1 MKIKL
6 ANGTMYDG
14 VVNINPTSINGVE
27 TSQAEIIIT
36 SGVYDTIKR
45 NFNTLENIAA
55 IEVMNEQ
62 GYPLMDPL
70 VSYSYYSIME
80 MNNGSIVVTMIK
92 DEISSKIKQMQE
104 QVSILQDEMLNQ
116 LTQFEG
122 GELLNSA
129 ILLAR
134 MQARAL
140 SDVEALQVKNLYNA
154 WEKDVIGYAYSMDNP
169 DDKRRTY
176 DNRLWNLQKDHN
188 KQEDWYPGA
197 DPTLWM
203 EVIEGHEGTLEDPIP
218 VPDSV
223 TTSGFEYEY
232 GKYYIENDIIYLAK
246 REGKEDGEKEKLFF
260 PPSSLI
266 GQYFE
271 KVDIE

>member
-14 VVNINPTSINGVE
+14 VVNINPTSIDGVE

-45 NFNTLENIAA
+45 NFNTLENIAV

-70 VSYSYYSIME
+70 VSYSYYSITE

-116 LTQFEG
+116 QTQFEG

-134 MQARAL
+134 MQAREL

-232 GKYYIENDIIYLAK
+232 GKYYAEGEQIYRAK
-246 REGKEDGEKEKLFF
+246 RDGKHDGEKEKLFF
-260 PPSSLI
+260 APSALVGS
-266 GQYFE
+266 YFE
-271 KVDIE
+271 KIQD

>member
-14 VVNINPTSINGVE
+14 VVNINPTSIDGVE

-45 NFNTLENIAA
+45 NFNTLENIAV

-70 VSYSYYSIME
+70 VSYSYYSITE

-116 LTQFEG
+116 QTQFEG

-134 MQARAL
+134 MQAREL

-154 WEKDVIGYAYSMDNP
+154 W
-169 DDKRRTY
+169 
-176 DNRLWNLQKDHN
+176 
-188 KQEDWYPGA
+188 
-197 DPTLWM
+197 
-203 EVIEGHEGTLEDPIP
+203 
-218 VPDSV
+218 
-223 TTSGFEYEY
+223 
-232 GKYYIENDIIYLAK
+232 
-246 REGKEDGEKEKLFF
+246 
-260 PPSSLI
+260 
-266 GQYFE
+266 
-271 KVDIE
+271 

>member
-14 VVNINPTSINGVE
+14 VVNINPTSIDGVE

-45 NFNTLENIAA
+45 KFNTLENIAV

-70 VSYSYYSIME
+70 VSYSYYSITE

-104 QVSILQDEMLNQ
+104 QFSILQDEMLNQ
-116 LTQFEG
+116 QTQFEG

-134 MQARAL
+134 MQAREL

-232 GKYYIENDIIYLAK
+232 GKYYAEGEQIYLAK
-246 REGKEDGEKEKLFF
+246 RDGKHDGEKEKLFF
-260 PPSSLI
+260 APSALVGS
-266 GQYFE
+266 YFE
-271 KVDIE
+271 KIQD

>member
-45 NFNTLENIAA
+45 NFNTLENIAV

-70 VSYSYYSIME
+70 VSYSYYSITE

-116 LTQFEG
+116 QTQFEG

-134 MQARAL
+134 MQAREL

-232 GKYYIENDIIYLAK
+232 GKYYAEGEQIYLAK
-246 REGKEDGEKEKLFF
+246 RDGKHDGEKEKLFF
-260 PPSSLI
+260 APSALVGS
-266 GQYFE
+266 YFE
-271 KVDIE
+271 KIQD

>member
-14 VVNINPTSINGVE
+14 VVNINPTSIDGVE

-45 NFNTLENIAA
+45 NFNTLENIAV

-70 VSYSYYSIME
+70 VSYSYYSITE

-116 LTQFEG
+116 QTQFEG

-134 MQARAL
+134 MQAREL

>member
-6 ANGTMYDG
+6 ANGTIYEG
-14 VVNINPTSINGVE
+14 IVELGNINIDGVE
-27 TSQAEIIIT
+27 TNKAEFT
-36 SGVYDTIKR
+36 LSNGNRDTIKKD
-45 NFNTLENIAA
+45 FSTIENISV
-55 IEVMNEQ
+55 IEVTNEQ
-62 GYPLMDPL
+62 GYPMMDSL
-70 VSYSYYSIME
+70 VSYSFYAITE
-80 MNNGSIVVTMIK
+80 LNNGSIIVTMIK
-92 DEISSKIKQMQE
+92 DEINSKIQKMNNDIINLQENMLKQQE
-104 QVSILQDEMLNQ
+104 QFDN
-116 LTQFEG
+116 

-129 ILLAR
+129 VFVAR
-134 MQARAL
+134 LQAQTL
-140 SDVEALQVKNLYNA
+140 SDIDALQVKNLYHDWN
-154 WEKDVIGYAYSMDNP
+154 KDPVGYPYSMNNP

-176 DNRLWNLQKDHN
+176 NNKLWNLQKDHK
-188 KQEDWYPGA
+188 KQEDWYPGS
-197 DPTLWM
+197 DPTLWT
-203 EVIEGHEGTLEDPIP
+203 EVVEGHDGTLEDPIP

>member
-6 ANGTMYDG
+6 ANGTIYDG
-14 VVNINPTSINGVE
+14 IVNIDFTTIDGVE
-27 TSQAEIIIT
+27 TSQAEIVLT
-36 SGVYDTIKR
+36 SGEYDSIKKD
-45 NFNTLENIAA
+45 FNTLENIAV
-55 IEVMNEQ
+55 IEVTNEQ
-62 GYPLMDPL
+62 GYPMMDSL
-70 VSYSYYSIME
+70 VSYSYYSITE
-80 MNNGSIVVTMIK
+80 LNNGSIVVTMIK
-92 DEISSKIKQMQE
+92 DEINSKIQKIQE

-116 LTQFEG
+116 QTQFEG

-129 ILLAR
+129 VYLAR
-134 MQARAL
+134 MQARTL
-140 SDVEALQVKNLYNA
+140 SDTDALQVKNLYND
-154 WEKDVIGYAYSMDNP
+154 WNKDPIGYQYSMDNP
-169 DDKRRTY
+169 DDKRRTFN
-176 DNRLWNLQKDHN
+176 DRLWNLQKDHK

-203 EVIEGHEGTLEDPIP
+203 EVVEGHEGTLEDPIP

>member
-14 VVNINPTSINGVE
+14 VVNINPTSIDGVE

-45 NFNTLENIAA
+45 NFNTLENIAV

-70 VSYSYYSIME
+70 VSYSYYSITE

-116 LTQFEG
+116 QTQFEG

-134 MQARAL
+134 MQAREL

-154 WEKDVIGYAYSMDNP
+154 WEKDVIGYAYSRIILMTSVVHMIIVFGIY
-169 DDKRRTY
+169 KRVITS
-176 DNRLWNLQKDHN
+176 K
-188 KQEDWYPGA
+188 KTGIQELIQLFGWKLLKG
-197 DPTLWM
+197 M
-203 EVIEGHEGTLEDPIP
+203 
-218 VPDSV
+218 
-223 TTSGFEYEY
+223 
-232 GKYYIENDIIYLAK
+232 
-246 REGKEDGEKEKLFF
+246 KEL
-260 PPSSLI
+260 
-266 GQYFE
+266 
-271 KVDIE
+271 

>member
-14 VVNINPTSINGVE
+14 VVNINPTSIDGVE

-45 NFNTLENIAA
+45 NFNTLENIAV

-70 VSYSYYSIME
+70 VSYSYYSITE

-116 LTQFEG
+116 QTQFEG

-134 MQARAL
+134 MQAREL

-232 GKYYIENDIIYLAK
+232 GKYYAEGEQIYLAK
-246 REGKEDGEKEKLFF
+246 RDGKHDEEKEKLFF
-260 PPSSLI
+260 APSALVGS
-266 GQYFE
+266 YFE
-271 KVDIE
+271 KIQD

>member
-14 VVNINPTSINGVE
+14 VVNINPTSIDGVE

-45 NFNTLENIAA
+45 NFNTLENIAV

-70 VSYSYYSIME
+70 VSYSYYSITE

-116 LTQFEG
+116 QTQFEG

-134 MQARAL
+134 MQAREL

-154 WEKDVIGYAYSMDNP
+154 WGKDVIGYAYSMDNP

-232 GKYYIENDIIYLAK
+232 GKYYAEGEQIYLAK
-246 REGKEDGEKEKLFF
+246 RDGKHDGEKEKLFF
-260 PPSSLI
+260 APSALVGS
-266 GQYFE
+266 YFE
-271 KVDIE
+271 KIQD

>member
-14 VVNINPTSINGVE
+14 VVNINPTSIDGVE

-45 NFNTLENIAA
+45 NFSTLENIAV

-70 VSYSYYSIME
+70 VSYSYYSITE

-116 LTQFEG
+116 QTQFEG

-134 MQARAL
+134 MQAREL

-232 GKYYIENDIIYLAK
+232 GKYYAEGEQIYLAK
-246 REGKEDGEKEKLFF
+246 RDGKHDGEKEKLFF
-260 PPSSLI
+260 APSALVGS
-266 GQYFE
+266 YFE
-271 KVDIE
+271 KIQD

>member
-14 VVNINPTSINGVE
+14 VVNINPTSIDGVE

-45 NFNTLENIAA
+45 NFNTLENIAV

-70 VSYSYYSIME
+70 VSYSYYSITE

-116 LTQFEG
+116 QTQFEG

-232 GKYYIENDIIYLAK
+232 GKYYAEGEQIYLAK
-246 REGKEDGEKEKLFF
+246 RDGKHDGEKEKLFF
-260 PPSSLI
+260 APSALVGS
-266 GQYFE
+266 YCE
-271 KVDIE
+271 KIQD

>member
-14 VVNINPTSINGVE
+14 VVNINPTSIDGVE

-45 NFNTLENIAA
+45 NFSTLENIAV

-70 VSYSYYSIME
+70 VSYSYYSITE

-116 LTQFEG
+116 QTQFEG

-134 MQARAL
+134 MQAREL

-232 GKYYIENDIIYLAK
+232 GKYYAEGEQIYLAK
-246 REGKEDGEKEKLFF
+246 RDGKHDGEKEKLFF
-260 PPSSLI
+260 APSALVGS
-266 GQYFE
+266 YFE
-271 KVDIE
+271 KIQY

>member
-6 ANGTMYDG
+6 ANGTIYDG
-14 VVNINPTSINGVE
+14 VVNINPTSIDGVE

-45 NFNTLENIAA
+45 NFNTLENIAV

-70 VSYSYYSIME
+70 VSYSYYSITE

-116 LTQFEG
+116 QTQFEG

-134 MQARAL
+134 MQAREL

-232 GKYYIENDIIYLAK
+232 GKYYAEGEQIYLAK
-246 REGKEDGEKEKLFF
+246 RDGKHDGEKEKLFF
-260 PPSSLI
+260 APSALVGS
-266 GQYFE
+266 YFE
-271 KVDIE
+271 KIQD

>member
-6 ANGTMYDG
+6 ANGTIYDG
-14 VVNINPTSINGVE
+14 VVNINPTSIDGVE

-45 NFNTLENIAA
+45 NFNTLENIAV

-70 VSYSYYSIME
+70 VSYSYYSITE

-116 LTQFEG
+116 QTQFEG
-122 GELLNSA
+122 GELLNNA

-134 MQARAL
+134 MQAREL

-232 GKYYIENDIIYLAK
+232 GKYYAEGEQIYLAK
-246 REGKEDGEKEKLFF
+246 RDGKHDGEKEKLFF
-260 PPSSLI
+260 APSALVGS
-266 GQYFE
+266 YFE
-271 KVDIE
+271 KIQD

>member
-14 VVNINPTSINGVE
+14 VVNINPTSIDGVE

-45 NFNTLENIAA
+45 NFNTLENIAV

-70 VSYSYYSIME
+70 VSYSYYSITE

-116 LTQFEG
+116 QTQFEG

-134 MQARAL
+134 MQAREL

-188 KQEDWYPGA
+188 KQEDWYPGS

-232 GKYYIENDIIYLAK
+232 GKYYAEGEQIYLAK
-246 REGKEDGEKEKLFF
+246 RDGKHDGEKEKLFF
-260 PPSSLI
+260 APSALVGS
-266 GQYFE
+266 YFE
-271 KVDIE
+271 KIQD

>member
-14 VVNINPTSINGVE
+14 VVNINPTSIDGVE

-45 NFNTLENIAA
+45 NFNTLENIAV

-70 VSYSYYSIME
+70 VSYSYYSITE

-116 LTQFEG
+116 QTQFEG

>member
-14 VVNINPTSINGVE
+14 VVNINPTSIDGVE

-45 NFNTLENIAA
+45 NFNTLENIAV

-62 GYPLMDPL
+62 GYPLMDHL
-70 VSYSYYSIME
+70 VSYSYYSITE

-116 LTQFEG
+116 QTQFEG

-134 MQARAL
+134 MQAREL

-232 GKYYIENDIIYLAK
+232 GKYYAEGEQIYLAK
-246 REGKEDGEKEKLFF
+246 RDGKHDGEKEKLFF
-260 PPSSLI
+260 APSALVGS
-266 GQYFE
+266 YFE
-271 KVDIE
+271 KIQD

>member
-45 NFNTLENIAA
+45 NFNTLENIAV

-116 LTQFEG
+116 QTQFEG

-246 REGKEDGEKEKLFF
+246 REGKEDGEKEKLFL

>member
-14 VVNINPTSINGVE
+14 VVNINPTSIDGVE

-45 NFNTLENIAA
+45 NFNTLENIAV

-70 VSYSYYSIME
+70 VSYSYYSITE
-80 MNNGSIVVTMIK
+80 MNNGSIVVTMIQ

-116 LTQFEG
+116 QTQFEG

-134 MQARAL
+134 MQAREL

-232 GKYYIENDIIYLAK
+232 GKYYAEGEQIYLAK
-246 REGKEDGEKEKLFF
+246 RDGKHDGEKEKLFF
-260 PPSSLI
+260 APSALVGS
-266 GQYFE
+266 YFE
-271 KVDIE
+271 KIQD

>member
-14 VVNINPTSINGVE
+14 VVNINPTSIDGVE

-45 NFNTLENIAA
+45 NFSTLENIAV

-70 VSYSYYSIME
+70 VSYSYYSITE

-116 LTQFEG
+116 QTQFEG

-134 MQARAL
+134 MQAREL

-154 WEKDVIGYAYSMDNP
+154 WEKDVIGYVYSMDNS

-232 GKYYIENDIIYLAK
+232 GKYYAEGEQIYLAK
-246 REGKEDGEKEKLFF
+246 RDGKHDGEKEKLFF
-260 PPSSLI
+260 APSALVGS
-266 GQYFE
+266 YFE
-271 KVDIE
+271 KIQD

>member
-45 NFNTLENIAA
+45 NFNTLENIAV

-116 LTQFEG
+116 QTQFEG

-134 MQARAL
+134 MQAREL

>member
-14 VVNINPTSINGVE
+14 VVNINPTSIDGVE

-45 NFNTLENIAA
+45 NFNTLENIAV

-70 VSYSYYSIME
+70 VSYSYYSITE

-116 LTQFEG
+116 QTQFAG

-134 MQARAL
+134 MQAREL

-232 GKYYIENDIIYLAK
+232 GKYYAEGEQIYLAK
-246 REGKEDGEKEKLFF
+246 RDGKHDGEKEKLFF
-260 PPSSLI
+260 APSALVGS
-266 GQYFE
+266 YFE
-271 KVDIE
+271 KIQD

>member
-14 VVNINPTSINGVE
+14 VVNINPTSIDGVE

-45 NFNTLENIAA
+45 NFNTLENIAV

-70 VSYSYYSIME
+70 VSYSYYSITE

-116 LTQFEG
+116 QTQLEG

-134 MQARAL
+134 MQAREL

-232 GKYYIENDIIYLAK
+232 GKYYAEGEQIYLAK
-246 REGKEDGEKEKLFF
+246 RDGKHDGEKEKLFF
-260 PPSSLI
+260 APSALVGS
-266 GQYFE
+266 YFE
-271 KVDIE
+271 KIQD

>member
-14 VVNINPTSINGVE
+14 VVNINPTSIDGVE

-45 NFNTLENIAA
+45 NFNTLENIAV

-70 VSYSYYSIME
+70 VSYSYYSITE

-116 LTQFEG
+116 QTQFEG
-122 GELLNSA
+122 GELLN
-129 ILLAR
+129 
-134 MQARAL
+134 RAFRCR
-140 SDVEALQVKNLYNA
+140 S
-154 WEKDVIGYAYSMDNP
+154 ITG
-169 DDKRRTY
+169 
-176 DNRLWNLQKDHN
+176 
-188 KQEDWYPGA
+188 QE
-197 DPTLWM
+197 
-203 EVIEGHEGTLEDPIP
+203 
-218 VPDSV
+218 SV
-223 TTSGFEYEY
+223 
-232 GKYYIENDIIYLAK
+232 
-246 REGKEDGEKEKLFF
+246 
-260 PPSSLI
+260 
-266 GQYFE
+266 
-271 KVDIE
+271 

>member
-14 VVNINPTSINGVE
+14 VVNINPTSIDGVE

-45 NFNTLENIAA
+45 NFNTLENIAV

-70 VSYSYYSIME
+70 VSYSYYSITE

-116 LTQFEG
+116 QTQFEG

-232 GKYYIENDIIYLAK
+232 GKYYAEGEQIYLAK
-246 REGKEDGEKEKLFF
+246 RDGKHDGEKEKLFF
-260 PPSSLI
+260 APSALVGS
-266 GQYFE
+266 YFE
-271 KVDIE
+271 KIQD

>member
-14 VVNINPTSINGVE
+14 VVNINPTSIDGVE

-45 NFNTLENIAA
+45 NFNTLENIAV

-70 VSYSYYSIME
+70 VSYSYYSITE
-80 MNNGSIVVTMIK
+80 MNNGSIVVTIIK

-116 LTQFEG
+116 QTQFEG

-134 MQARAL
+134 MQAREL

-232 GKYYIENDIIYLAK
+232 GKYYAEGEQIYLAK
-246 REGKEDGEKEKLFF
+246 RDGKHDGEKEKLFF
-260 PPSSLI
+260 APSALVGS
-266 GQYFE
+266 YFE
-271 KVDIE
+271 KIQD

>member
-14 VVNINPTSINGVE
+14 VVNINPTSIDGVE

-45 NFNTLENIAA
+45 NFNTLENIAV

-70 VSYSYYSIME
+70 VSYSYYSITE

-116 LTQFEG
+116 QTQFEG

-134 MQARAL
+134 MQAREL

-203 EVIEGHEGTLEDPIP
+203 DVIEGHEGTLEDPIP

-232 GKYYIENDIIYLAK
+232 GKYYAEGEQIYLAK
-246 REGKEDGEKEKLFF
+246 RDGKHDGEKEKLFF
-260 PPSSLI
+260 APSALVGS
-266 GQYFE
+266 YFE
-271 KVDIE
+271 KIQD

>member
-6 ANGTMYDG
+6 ANGTIYDG
-14 VVNINPTSINGVE
+14 VVNINPTSIDGVE

-45 NFNTLENIAA
+45 NFNTLENIAV

-70 VSYSYYSIME
+70 VSYSYYSITA

-116 LTQFEG
+116 QTQFEG

-134 MQARAL
+134 MQAREL

-232 GKYYIENDIIYLAK
+232 GKYYAEGEQIYLAK
-246 REGKEDGEKEKLFF
+246 RDGKHDGEKEKLFF
-260 PPSSLI
+260 APSALVGS
-266 GQYFE
+266 YFE
-271 KVDIE
+271 KIQD

>member
-45 NFNTLENIAA
+45 NFNTLENIAV

-116 LTQFEG
+116 QTQFEG

>member
-14 VVNINPTSINGVE
+14 VVNINPTSIDGVE

-45 NFNTLENIAA
+45 NFNTLENIAV

-70 VSYSYYSIME
+70 VSYSYYSITE

-116 LTQFEG
+116 QTQFEG

-134 MQARAL
+134 MQAREL

-223 TTSGFEYEY
+223 TSSGFEYEY
-232 GKYYIENDIIYLAK
+232 GKYYAEGEQIYLAK
-246 REGKEDGEKEKLFF
+246 RDGKHDGEKEKLFF
-260 PPSSLI
+260 APSALVGS
-266 GQYFE
+266 YFE
-271 KVDIE
+271 KIQD

>member
-6 ANGTMYDG
+6 TNGTMYDG
-14 VVNINPTSINGVE
+14 VVNINPTSIDGVE

-45 NFNTLENIAA
+45 NFNTLENIAV

-70 VSYSYYSIME
+70 VSYSYYSITE

-116 LTQFEG
+116 QTQFEG

-134 MQARAL
+134 MQAREL

-232 GKYYIENDIIYLAK
+232 GKYYAEGEQIYLAK
-246 REGKEDGEKEKLFF
+246 RDGKHDGEKEKLFF
-260 PPSSLI
+260 APSALVGS
-266 GQYFE
+266 YFE
-271 KVDIE
+271 KIQD

>member
-45 NFNTLENIAA
+45 NFNTLENIAV

-116 LTQFEG
+116 QTQFEG

-134 MQARAL
+134 MQAREL

-232 GKYYIENDIIYLAK
+232 GKYYAEGEQIYLAK
-246 REGKEDGEKEKLFF
+246 RDGKHDREKEKLFF
-260 PPSSLI
+260 APSALVGS
-266 GQYFE
+266 YFE
-271 KVDIE
+271 KIQD

>member
-14 VVNINPTSINGVE
+14 VVNINPTSIDGVE

-45 NFNTLENIAA
+45 NFNTLENIAV

-70 VSYSYYSIME
+70 VSYSYYSITE

-116 LTQFEG
+116 QTQFEG

-134 MQARAL
+134 MQAREL

-169 DDKRRTY
+169 DDKHRTY

-232 GKYYIENDIIYLAK
+232 GKYYAEGEQIYLAK
-246 REGKEDGEKEKLFF
+246 RDGKHDGEKEKLFF
-260 PPSSLI
+260 APSALVGS
-266 GQYFE
+266 YFE
-271 KVDIE
+271 KIQD

>member
-14 VVNINPTSINGVE
+14 VVNINPTSIDGVE

-45 NFNTLENIAA
+45 NFNTLENIAV

-70 VSYSYYSIME
+70 VSYSYYSITE

-116 LTQFEG
+116 QTQFEG

-129 ILLAR
+129 ILLAQ
-134 MQARAL
+134 MQAREL

-232 GKYYIENDIIYLAK
+232 GKYYAEGEQIYLAK
-246 REGKEDGEKEKLFF
+246 RDGKHDGEKEKLFF
-260 PPSSLI
+260 APSALVGS
-266 GQYFE
+266 YFE
-271 KVDIE
+271 KIQD

>member
-14 VVNINPTSINGVE
+14 VVNINPTSIDGVE

-45 NFNTLENIAA
+45 NFNTLENIAV

-62 GYPLMDPL
+62 GDPLMDPL
-70 VSYSYYSIME
+70 VSYSYYSITE

-116 LTQFEG
+116 QTQFEG

-134 MQARAL
+134 MQAREL

-232 GKYYIENDIIYLAK
+232 GKYYAEGEQIYLAK
-246 REGKEDGEKEKLFF
+246 RDGKHDGEKEKLFF
-260 PPSSLI
+260 APSALVGS
-266 GQYFE
+266 YFE
-271 KVDIE
+271 KIQD

>member
-6 ANGTMYDG
+6 ANGTVYDG
-14 VVNINPTSINGVE
+14 IVTIDPVNIDGVE
-27 TSQAEIIIT
+27 TSQAKFTLT
-36 SGVYDTIKR
+36 SGKYDTIKKD
-45 NFNTLENIAA
+45 FSTLENIAV
-55 IEVMNEQ
+55 IEVTNEQ
-62 GYPLMDPL
+62 GFPVMDSL
-70 VSYSYYSIME
+70 VSYNYYSITE

-92 DEISSKIKQMQE
+92 DEINSKIQKMDE
-104 QVSILQDEMLNQ
+104 ELKILQDEMLNQ
-116 LTQFEG
+116 QEQFDG

-129 ILLAR
+129 IFVAKV
-134 MQARAL
+134 QAQTL
-140 SDVEALQVKNLYNA
+140 SDTDALQVKNLYHDWN
-154 WEKDVIGYAYSMDNP
+154 KDPDGYQYSMDNP

-176 DNRLWNLQKDHN
+176 NDRLWNLQKNHA
-188 KQEDWYPGA
+188 KQESWYPGA

-203 EVIEGHEGTLEDPIP
+203 EVVEGHDGTLEDPIP